1 MEARDGWLD
10 QRVGRWPSGEGRD
23 RRSGDPRRCWAA
35 RRREV
40 QQAVGERHAPREGGA
55 LRGEEKRELG
65 FGEGIVYTADLA
77 GLHRWIKST
86 ATIAL
91 RVGLWPSAR
100 PRPGCYYFLFI
111 FFFSFII

>member
-1 MEARDGWLD
+1 M
-10 QRVGRWPSGEGRD
+10 
-23 RRSGDPRRCWAA
+23 
-35 RRREV
+35 
-40 QQAVGERHAPREGGA
+40 
-55 LRGEEKRELG
+55 RGEEKRELG

-100 PRPGCYYFLFI
+100 PRPGCYDFLFI
-111 FFFSFII
+111 FFYFLLLFDITGERFPKWAKRLFKRRLNGKQ